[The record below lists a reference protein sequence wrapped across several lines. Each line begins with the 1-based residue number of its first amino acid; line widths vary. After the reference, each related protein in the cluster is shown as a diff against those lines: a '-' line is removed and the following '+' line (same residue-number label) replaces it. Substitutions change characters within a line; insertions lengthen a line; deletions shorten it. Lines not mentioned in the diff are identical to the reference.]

1 MKSTIIL
8 IVSILQLFL
17 LPTWKAAI
25 LRRGNPLAFNQ
36 AKTFFNYIR
45 KSGVTQFANHYSRV
59 KDVKTLKF
67 LWGDELEYGIFAY
80 NEDTKSYDIATC
92 RGVDIQTSLEQLES
106 KLSSLSYGNIWQPE
120 YGSWMVETV
129 PRGPYDGFASTL
141 LSVERSMQLRR
152 KRLHSALRPNEIAPS
167 LTAFP
172 MLGVRTTGL
181 CGNITVTDSTSSS
194 QAAVAAEEAALQ
206 ANNSI
211 AMSCYIRDDAI
222 NPHPRFTT
230 LTKNIRLRRGKKVNI
245 NIPKEDSNEMI
256 HMDAM
261 AFGMGCCCLQITMQS
276 SSDRESRFLH
286 DQLAILSPFFLALS
300 AATPI
305 LKGQLAATDTRWDTI
320 SQAVDD
326 RTAAESGEVDITSGV
341 ALPDPELAGNGV
353 KRLSKSRYSSVSRFI
368 GRASS
373 SEEADDL
380 ERLNDIDANF
390 DAELYKYATSF
401 PDIDQSLARHIAHLF
416 TRDPL
421 VIFEDAIYL
430 DDQRALVRNYVLI
443 CSIYLD
449 SNISLTCI
457 GSF

>member
-1 MKSTIIL
+1 MKSIIL
-8 IVSILQLFL
+8 LAVIIFGV
-17 LPTWKAAI
+17 LPVWKAAI

-36 AKTFFNYIR
+36 AKQFFSSVR
-45 KSGVTQFANHYSRV
+45 KSGVTQFASHYTRV
-59 KDVKTLKF
+59 KDVKTAKF
-67 LWGDELEYGIFAY
+67 LWGDELEYGIFAF
-80 NEDTKSYDIATC
+80 NEDTKTYDIATC
-92 RGVDIQTSLEQLES
+92 RGVDIQTELDQLES
-106 KLSSLSYGNIWQPE
+106 KLSGLSYGSLWQPE

-172 MLGVRTTGL
+172 MLGVRATGL
-181 CGNITVTDSTSSS
+181 CGECNANSTTSVSTNSSS
-194 QAAVAAEEAALQ
+194 QTSAVAAHEAALQ
-206 ANNSI
+206 SNNSVSL
-211 AMSCYIRDDAI
+211 SCYIRDDAI

-230 LTKNIRLRRGKKVNI
+230 LTKNIRMRRGRKVDI
-245 NIPKEDSNEMI
+245 KIPKEDSSGMI

-305 LKGQLAATDTRWDTI
+305 LKGQLAGTDTRWETI

-326 RTAAESGEVDITSGV
+326 RTAVESGEVELSSGV
-341 ALPDPELAGNGV
+341 AVPDPDLAGNGV
-353 KRLSKSRYSSVSRFI
+353 KRLYKSRYSSVSRYI
-368 GRASS
+368 GKAAS
-373 SEEADDL
+373 SEEAQDL
-380 ERLNDIDANF
+380 ERMNDIDANI
-390 DAELYKYATSF
+390 DEDLYKYISSF
-401 PDIDQSLARHIAHLF
+401 PDIDESLAKHIAHLF

-421 VIFEDAIYL
+421 VIFDDAIAL
-430 DDQRALVRNYVLI
+430 DDQRALV
-443 CSIYLD
+443 
-449 SNISLTCI
+449 SLGYSYSLSSQTHAH
-457 GSF
+457 S